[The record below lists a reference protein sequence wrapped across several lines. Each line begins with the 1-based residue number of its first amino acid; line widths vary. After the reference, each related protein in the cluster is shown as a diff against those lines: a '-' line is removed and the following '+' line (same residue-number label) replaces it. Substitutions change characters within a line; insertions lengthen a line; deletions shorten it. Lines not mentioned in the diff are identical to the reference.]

1 MIAKIVQLAIGYAN
15 LRWVMYAGTLLRR
28 TGGPLRPPLGAPD
41 TGGAAKTTLEPLANR
56 RFSTSLFSLTVVT
69 RLRPSR
75 PHALPDSTQ
84 APLVSLLFA
93 LWTFAGPSW
102 AQLGP
107 SWDPLW
113 PLMDPTWDPTLAAG
127 APTRSQ
133 EGPKHENLKKPTKN
147 HPGNLWGKKDGKRN
161 NRNIV
166 LDCAE

>member
-1 MIAKIVQLAIGYAN
+1 M
-15 LRWVMYAGTLLRR
+15 REPSW
-28 TGGPLRPPLGAPD
+28 GGLGALYDPPLEAPD
-41 TGGAAKTTLEPLANR
+41 TLEASKTTIKPMEKH
-56 RFSTSLFSLTVVT
+56 RFSISLFSLTVVT
-69 RLRPSR
+69 RLRLSR
-75 PHALPDSTQ
+75 LSCPPTGSQDA
-84 APLVSLLFA
+84 LVSLLFA